1 MISVGCLFHLYC
13 YLLLLILLLLFL
25 CHGMPEFFV
34 LVFISWIMWQVMMS
48 LLTFLSLNAYDGGV
62 LVTDL

>member
-1 MISVGCLFHLYC
+1 
-13 YLLLLILLLLFL
+13 
-25 CHGMPEFFV
+25 MPEFFV